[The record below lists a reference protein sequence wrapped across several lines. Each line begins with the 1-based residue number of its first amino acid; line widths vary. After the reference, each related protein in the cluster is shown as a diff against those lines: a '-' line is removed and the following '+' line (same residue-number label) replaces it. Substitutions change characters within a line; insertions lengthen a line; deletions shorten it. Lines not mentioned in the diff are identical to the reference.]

1 MQNPT
6 RLQRMLQRSL
16 WSGLVIVLLFVLAA
30 CAAPAAPPAAESADG
45 AEAAAAT
52 EEPAGEPKAGGVLIA
67 ARAADATGLDPHV
80 QTAFASHR
88 VLEHV
93 YETLLGLDADMNVI
107 PRLAQSWEWSDD
119 GLALTV
125 QLQDNVVFH
134 DGTPMTSA
142 DVKYSFERILNE
154 ETGAAAR
161 GFFTAIE
168 SIDTPDDNTVVF
180 NLNAPNVAILA
191 AMTTTNASILSEAW
205 MEAGGDPAAETMG
218 TGPFKIANWEPDNV
232 LNMEAHT
239 EYWMPDRPYL
249 EGIEFRTIPDESSIL
264 AGLRAGEIDWGLI
277 NDPIVATVADG
288 SEELNLMR
296 APALAYHVLQLNAS
310 RPQFEDV
317 RVRQAV
323 SCAIDRQQVLDT
335 ASLGEGEVTSPATP
349 LSYRAPLDE
358 LTCYTKDLEQAQ
370 ALLDDAGVSD
380 VSFTIMAASLEPP
393 TALAEAQNIQ
403 AQLAEIGIT
412 AEIEPLELG
421 VYVDRWLAGDF
432 DAAVALNGGNPD
444 PDNMF
449 YRYWHSTGN
458 LNGVANYSTPE
469 LDALLDEA
477 RAVVDP
483 AARAELYLEIQKQL
497 AEAAPWVWLYV
508 GNEYRL
514 MQPDVQGYV
523 PLSNGSTVSLR
534 DTYLDR

>member
-1 MQNPT
+1 
-6 RLQRMLQRSL
+6 
-16 WSGLVIVLLFVLAA
+16 
-30 CAAPAAPPAAESADG
+30 
-45 AEAAAAT
+45 
-52 EEPAGEPKAGGVLIA
+52 
-67 ARAADATGLDPHV
+67 
-80 QTAFASHR
+80 
-88 VLEHV
+88 
-93 YETLLGLDADMNVI
+93 
-107 PRLAQSWEWSDD
+107 
-119 GLALTV
+119 
-125 QLQDNVVFH
+125 
-134 DGTPMTSA
+134 
-142 DVKYSFERILNE
+142 
-154 ETGAAAR
+154 
-161 GFFTAIE
+161 
-168 SIDTPDDNTVVF
+168 
-180 NLNAPNVAILA
+180 
-191 AMTTTNASILSEAW
+191 
-205 MEAGGDPAAETMG
+205 
-218 TGPFKIANWEPDNV
+218 
-232 LNMEAHT
+232 
-239 EYWMPDRPYL
+239 
-249 EGIEFRTIPDESSIL
+249 
-264 AGLRAGEIDWGLI
+264 
-277 NDPIVATVADG
+277 
-288 SEELNLMR
+288 MR

-514 MQPDVQGYV
+514 MQPDVKGYV
-523 PLSNGSTVSLR
+523 PLSNASTVSLR